1 MARAEK
7 VMSVVTMII
16 ISIMI
21 TLVAYNSVAHGTDKD
36 ELVITH

>member
-1 MARAEK
+1 MARTEK
-7 VMSVVTMII
+7 VMSVV